1 MRSVAKRGE
10 IAGESPDALGVLRG
24 ERSRGEE
31 SFAGAAKIQRDI
43 EELFELLFCEV
54 NPIPVKKAVDLMGFN
69 AGPLRMP
76 LTEMT
81 PANTEK
87 LRQAM
92 KDFGIL

>member
-1 MRSVAKRGE
+1 
-10 IAGESPDALGVLRG
+10 
-24 ERSRGEE
+24 
-31 SFAGAAKIQRDI
+31 
-43 EELFELLFCEV
+43 
-54 NPIPVKKAVDLMGFN
+54 MGMN

-92 KDFGIL
+92 INFGIL